1 MHERACARERAKH
14 EEVKAL
20 RADISRAA
28 ALRKELE
35 TLKARLAALSG
46 AERSSP
52 DRLRMK
58 HRALRSRV
66 KELEGEVERLRSLN
80 RQLQQATYGRR
91 SERRCRSQR
100 RGAPVTAPGEGRSRG
115 QQPGAPG
122 HGRTP
127 RPALPMVEQ
136 ILEPPARW
144 CAHCARPYVAN
155 GASVTQLLEAENK
168 RVITV
173 VTGGDKRRSD
183 ERNAVIALKQSGA
196 FEIPQSVVFTHAENN
211 LTTVFDAKLN
221 RVYGVKERRIDFAA
235 ILAAAIRAAARSPQT
250 RRAYVTQWSA
260 WASWCE
266 ARGESA
272 IPAKPLILAA
282 YLAERAE
289 SASIATVRMA
299 RAAVAFVHKAKGEPS
314 PITDDVLEVLR
325 GLSASK
331 AAERG
336 RGQARG
342 ITRDD
347 FAVIL
352 ARAGEPRKL
361 GRGMETA
368 ATAAERAQVD
378 RAIAGVLFH
387 AGLRRSEAAALQWG
401 DVEPAASIPGAL
413 TIRVR
418 TSKTNRDGEA
428 TDIRLVKNGA
438 AAALTA
444 LRPDNASP
452 SALSLR
458 WVKWSLNRS
467 AFRSRRQSRR
477 G

>member
-1 MHERACARERAKH
+1 MNIRRANMTTAQRAGQLPATLTAADSARIE
-14 EEVKAL
+14 
-20 RADISRAA
+20 
-28 ALRKELE
+28 
-35 TLKARLAALSG
+35 
-46 AERSSP
+46 
-52 DRLRMK
+52 
-58 HRALRSRV
+58 
-66 KELEGEVERLRSLN
+66 
-80 RQLQQATYGRR
+80 
-91 SERRCRSQR
+91 
-100 RGAPVTAPGEGRSRG
+100 
-115 QQPGAPG
+115 
-122 HGRTP
+122 
-127 RPALPMVEQ
+127 
-136 ILEPPARW
+136 
-144 CAHCARPYVAN
+144 
-155 GASVTQLLEAENK
+155 
-168 RVITV
+168 
-173 VTGGDKRRSD
+173 
-183 ERNAVIALKQSGA
+183 
-196 FEIPQSVVFTHAENN
+196 
-211 LTTVFDAKLN
+211 
-221 RVYGVKERRIDFAA
+221 
-235 ILAAAIRAAARSPQT
+235 AAIRAARSPQT

-272 IPAKPLILAA
+272 IPAAPLMLAA

-452 SALSLR
+452 SALVFR
-458 WVKWSLNRS
+458 GLNGHSIGRRFAAAAKAAGVEGVTAHSGRVGLASELTAAGASTTETMLAGGWKTSRMVAHYS
-467 AFRSRRQSRR
+467 AGASAER
-477 G
+477 GAVAKYL

>member
-1 MHERACARERAKH
+1 MDRAYQPVQRIAHPLDRIFKF
-14 EEVKAL
+14 
-20 RADISRAA
+20 SR
-28 ALRKELE
+28 LGSFRWEWKLCRPPE
-35 TLKARLAALSG
+35 TD
-46 AERSSP
+46 P
-52 DRLRMK
+52 
-58 HRALRSRV
+58 
-66 KELEGEVERLRSLN
+66 
-80 RQLQQATYGRR
+80 
-91 SERRCRSQR
+91 
-100 RGAPVTAPGEGRSRG
+100 
-115 QQPGAPG
+115 
-122 HGRTP
+122 RTP
-127 RPALPMVEQ
+127 A
-136 ILEPPARW
+136 
-144 CAHCARPYVAN
+144 
-155 GASVTQLLEAENK
+155 
-168 RVITV
+168 
-173 VTGGDKRRSD
+173 
-183 ERNAVIALKQSGA
+183 
-196 FEIPQSVVFTHAENN
+196 
-211 LTTVFDAKLN
+211 
-221 RVYGVKERRIDFAA
+221 
-235 ILAAAIRAAARSPQT
+235 
-250 RRAYVTQWSA
+250 
-260 WASWCE
+260 ASWCE
-266 ARGESA
+266 ARGISA
-272 IPAKPLILAA
+272 IPAKPLLLAA

-299 RAAVAFVHKAKGEPS
+299 RAAVAFVLKAKGEPS

-401 DVEPAASIPGAL
+401 DVESAASIPGAL

-444 LRPDNASP
+444 LRPDNVSP
-452 SALSLR
+452 SALVFR
-458 WVKWSLNRS
+458 GLNGHSIGRRFAAAAKAAGVEGVTAHSGRVGLASELTAAGASTTETMLAGGWKTSRMVAHYS
-467 AFRSRRQSRR
+467 ARASAER
-477 G
+477 GAVAKYL